1 MITAE
6 SKINKM
12 LDEYPVTLDV
22 LLRASTNFSKLKN
35 KFLRKTLAGR
45 VNVTQAAS
53 IAGFSLN
60 ELLLRLNDAIG
71 KKEEFMKTI
80 NSAVHTTEQIIVDK
94 PDVLKNI
101 SAERIRDI
109 DVRPIIAAGADPLKN
124 IMAFVKSL
132 KPDEAMHLINSFEPI
147 PLYSVLQKKGYDH
160 WTEKLDNVFNVYF
173 YKTNNVSNN
182 VDAPSLSSP
191 FNPDKISEESE
202 IIEID
207 VRELEPPEPMLRVL
221 ETLSEMD
228 DNTILVVHHHRDP
241 LMLYEKLEERGFQAA
256 THKIQENYYK
266 IIITKTKV

>member
-12 LDEYPVTLDV
+12 LNEFPETLDV

-45 VNVTQAAS
+45 VNVSQAAS
-53 IAGFSLN
+53 IAGLSLN
-60 ELLLRLNDAIG
+60 DLLIQLNEVIG
-71 KKEEFMKTI
+71 KKEDFMKSI
-80 NSAVHTTEQIIVDK
+80 NSSAQIAEQVKADKPEILHDISVDK
-94 PDVLKNI
+94 IKDL
-101 SAERIRDI
+101 
-109 DVRPIIAAGADPLKN
+109 DVRPVISAGNDPLKN

-132 KPDEAMHLINSFEPI
+132 KPDEVMHLINSFEPI
-147 PLYSVLQKKGYDH
+147 PLYSVLQKKGYNH
-160 WTEKLDNVFNVYF
+160 WTEKNDGIFNVYF
-173 YKTNNVSNN
+173 YKTKNVNNNA
-182 VDAPSLSSP
+182 DAPSLSP
-191 FNPDKISEESE
+191 AIYPDTNFEDKK

-228 DNTILVVHHHRDP
+228 DNTVLVVLHHRDP

-256 THKIQENYYK
+256 THKIQENYFR
-266 IIITKTKV
+266 IIITKKK